1 MLESGVHCTLQLLL
15 DGGVAAFAVI
25 CVLGTNEIR
34 AASSDEGGRC
44 PAGHENTPKSHQLSK
59 GGLQMKKEGA
69 DAC

>member
-15 DGGVAAFAVI
+15 DGGVAAFAVL

-44 PAGHENTPKSHQLSK
+44 PAGHENTPKSH
-59 GGLQMKKEGA
+59 
-69 DAC
+69 